1 MSDENTK
8 HKFLNVSQ
16 PSNLL
21 GGSSSSNSLR
31 RPLNDNTVSVS
42 NKMRKTTS
50 QIPVA
55 KDTVPTLTISESNR
69 FRQLVNE
76 KKIDLEQLK
85 LNATTLRNE
94 LEKQTY
100 ENFTIQ
106 SNYQN
111 LERILNDLNLKIGEL
126 NSYKQSSLDA
136 LIKNFELNNHQ
147 LKMNHQ
153 EKLNNL
159 KEDITKQVDKILT
172 EKQHK
177 YEVEIS
183 NLNKEIN
190 KIKLDR
196 KNTESDLNRRLI
208 QLKEDQHKQ
217 ELMMVGRVNDDI
229 NNMKKEIAD
238 INSLLESKTKQIE
251 LIKSVEIEG
260 ASNKVDK
267 FTLLLDQL
275 TSKNKSKQEEIQA
288 LEKKVATTKESV
300 KTIFEKSTARTSEV
314 HRLQFEVG
322 RMKTELVDQET
333 KRRKL
338 HAQLQDLKGNIR
350 VFCRIRNVS
359 SLSSS
364 SSSSSSEDII
374 QYEAPQDI
382 NDESKQELVITRNIN
397 NNFSNLRFLFDKIF
411 EREQSNDLVFEELS
425 QLIQCS
431 LDGTNV
437 CVFAYGQTG
446 SGKTFTM
453 SHPTNGMI
461 PLSLKKIFNDIE
473 ELKEK
478 GWSYTVRGKFI
489 EIYNEAI
496 VDLLNPKI
504 DPNTKYEIKHDDIAG
519 KTTVTNVSTIDIK
532 SPEQAITILNQA
544 NKKRSTAATKSNDHS
559 SRSHSI
565 FIIDLQ
571 GYNSLTKESS
581 YGTLNLID
589 LAGSE
594 RLNNSRAEG
603 DRLKET
609 QAINKSLSCL
619 GDVIHSLNL
628 KDGSHV
634 PYRNSKLTYLLKHS
648 LGGNSKTL
656 MFVNISPLT
665 KDLNETIN
673 SLRFAT
679 KVNNTRINK

>member
-1 MSDENTK
+1 MSSENTK
-8 HKFLNVSQ
+8 HKFLNVSH
-16 PSNLL
+16 PPNLS
-21 GGSSSSNSLR
+21 GVSSSSNSLR
-31 RPLNDNTVSVS
+31 RPLNDNTVNAS

-50 QIPVA
+50 KIPIA
-55 KDTVPTLTISESNR
+55 RDSVPTLTISEPNR

-85 LNATTLRNE
+85 INATTLRNE

-147 LKMNHQ
+147 LKLNHQ

-172 EKQHK
+172 EKQHR

-183 NLNKEIN
+183 NLNKEIE
-190 KIKLDR
+190 KIKSDT
-196 KNTESDLNRRLI
+196 KGCESDLNRKLI

-217 ELMMVGRVNDDI
+217 ELMMIGQVNDDI
-229 NNMKKEIAD
+229 DNMKREIEN
-238 INSLLESKTKQIE
+238 INSLLDSKSKQIE
-251 LIKSVEIEG
+251 FMESVEIKT
-260 ASNKVDK
+260 AANKLDK
-267 FTLLLDQL
+267 FTSLLDQL
-275 TSKNKSKQEEIQA
+275 TSKNKSKQEEISA

-300 KTIFEKSTARTSEV
+300 NAILEKSTDRTSKV

-359 SLSSS
+359 S
-364 SSSSSSEDII
+364 SSEDVI

-382 NDESKQELVITRNIN
+382 NDESKQELVITRSIN
-397 NNFSNLRFLFDKIF
+397 NSSSNYRFSFDKIF
-411 EREQSNDLVFEELS
+411 EQEQSNDLVFEELS

-453 SHPTNGMI
+453 SHPINGMI
-461 PLSLKKIFNDIE
+461 PLSLMKIFNDIE
-473 ELKEK
+473 DLKEQ

-496 VDLLNPKI
+496 VDLLNPKV
-504 DPNTKYEIKHDDIAG
+504 DPDTKHEIKHDDIAG

-571 GYNSLTKESS
+571 GYNRLTKDSS

-628 KDGSHV
+628 RDGSHV

-648 LGGNSKTL
+648 IGGNSKTL

>member
-1 MSDENTK
+1 MSSENTK
-8 HKFLNVSQ
+8 HKFLNVSH
-16 PSNLL
+16 PPNLS
-21 GGSSSSNSLR
+21 GVSSSLNSLR
-31 RPLNDNTVSVS
+31 RPLNDNTVNAS

-50 QIPVA
+50 KIPIA
-55 KDTVPTLTISESNR
+55 KDSVPTLTISEPNR

-85 LNATTLRNE
+85 INATTLRNE

-147 LKMNHQ
+147 LKLNHQ

-172 EKQHK
+172 EKQHR
-177 YEVEIS
+177 YEVEIL
-183 NLNKEIN
+183 NLNKEIE
-190 KIKLDR
+190 KIKLDT
-196 KNTESDLNRRLI
+196 KGCESDLNRKLI

-217 ELMMVGRVNDDI
+217 ELMMIGQVNDDI
-229 NNMKKEIAD
+229 DNMKREIEN
-238 INSLLESKTKQIE
+238 INSLLDSKSKQIE
-251 LIKSVEIEG
+251 FMESVEIKT
-260 ASNKVDK
+260 AANKLDK
-267 FTLLLDQL
+267 FTSLLDQL
-275 TSKNKSKQEEIQA
+275 TSKNKSKQEEILA

-300 KTIFEKSTARTSEV
+300 NAILEKSTDRTSKV

-359 SLSSS
+359 S
-364 SSSSSSEDII
+364 SSEDVI

-382 NDESKQELVITRNIN
+382 NDESKQELVITRSIN
-397 NNFSNLRFLFDKIF
+397 NSSSNYRFLFDKIF
-411 EREQSNDLVFEELS
+411 EQEQSNDLVFEELS

-453 SHPTNGMI
+453 SHPINGMI
-461 PLSLKKIFNDIE
+461 PLSLMKIFNDIE
-473 ELKEK
+473 DLKEQ

-496 VDLLNPKI
+496 VDLLNPKV
-504 DPNTKYEIKHDDIAG
+504 DPDTKHEIKHDDIAG

-571 GYNSLTKESS
+571 GYNRLTKDSS

-628 KDGSHV
+628 RDGSHV